1 MAGDRMGTGIIG
13 SERQRGIAE
22 LLEHHQKV
30 TGRPVEVLGGVMG
43 IDAEIARGVGH
54 QLAEP
59 DGSNRAQRTRVIGA
73 LDLDVGAV
81 EQRPITDR
89 QTRLTQ
95 SVMAAVTQR
104 RGLDGVEDFGGG
116 ADGARG
122 DRCGSRY
129 IAQGSIIPMGL
140 RCCKEKEAICKG
152 PILGVFVTGERAQAA
167 RALGSVDQSAIRA
180 DLEDETVGKGRG
192 CGTNTCTQCNDERK
206 RAISCP

>member
-1 MAGDRMGTGIIG
+1 MAGDRMGTGIVG

-22 LLEHHQKV
+22 LLEHHQQV
-30 TGRPVEVLGGVMG
+30 SRRAVEVLGDVMG

-59 DGSNRAQRTRVIGA
+59 DGSNGAQGARVIGA
-73 LDLDVGAV
+73 LDLDIGAI
-81 EQRPITDR
+81 EQRPIGDR
-89 QTRLTQ
+89 QARLTQ

-122 DRCGSRY
+122 DRCCSRH
-129 IAQGSIIPMGL
+129 IAQGIIILMGL
-140 RCCKEKEAICKG
+140 RCCKEKETIWKG
-152 PILGVFVTGERAQAA
+152 LILGVFVTGERAQGA
-167 RALGSVDQSAIRA
+167 RGLDRVDQSAIRA

-192 CGTNTCTQCNDERK
+192 CGTNTCTQCNDKRK
-206 RAISCP
+206 RAVSCP

>member
-1 MAGDRMGTGIIG
+1 MAGDRMGTGIVG

-30 TGRPVEVLGGVMG
+30 SRRAVEVLGDVMG
-43 IDAEIARGVGH
+43 VDAEIARSVRH

-122 DRCGSRY
+122 DRCGSCH
-129 IAQGSIIPMGL
+129 IAQGSIIPTGL
-140 RCCKEKEAICKG
+140 RCCKEKETIWKE
-152 PILGVFVTGERAQAA
+152 PNLGIFFASERAQTAG
-167 RALGSVDQSAIRA
+167 ALGGIDQSAIRA

-192 CGTNTCTQCNDERK
+192 RGTNACTQCNDERK
-206 RAISCP
+206 RAVSCP